1 MPFYFENYAYK
12 WLESA
17 LDYGITED
25 TYWDMTLAEA
35 IRAIKSKKRVEK
47 ARVMEKASFDYIQAE
62 LIGRSIARLYS
73 SSARMPQIQEVYP
86 SLFDNEEIEK
96 QRQQK
101 KMELSVLRFKTFAQT
116 YNKKYEEVGEK

>member
-1 MPFYFENYAYK
+1 MPFYFEKDAYK

-25 TYWDMTLAEA
+25 TYWDMTLAEV

-47 ARVMEKASFDYIQAE
+47 ARAMEKASFDYIQAE

>member
-1 MPFYFENYAYK
+1 MPFYFEKYAYK

-17 LDYGITED
+17 LDYGIAED

-47 ARVMEKASFDYIQAE
+47 ARAMEKASFDYIQAE

>member
-1 MPFYFENYAYK
+1 MPFYFEKYAYK

-47 ARVMEKASFDYIQAE
+47 ARAMEKASFDYIQAE

-73 SSARMPQIQEVYP
+73 SSARIPQIQEVYP

>member
-1 MPFYFENYAYK
+1 MPFYFEKYAYK

-47 ARVMEKASFDYIQAE
+47 ARAMEKASFDYIQAE
-62 LIGRSIARLYS
+62 SIGRSIARLYS

>member
-1 MPFYFENYAYK
+1 MPFYFEKYAYK

-47 ARVMEKASFDYIQAE
+47 ARAMEKASFDYIQAE

-86 SLFDNEEIEK
+86 SLFDNEEMEK

>member
-1 MPFYFENYAYK
+1 MPFYFEKYAYK

-47 ARVMEKASFDYIQAE
+47 ARAMEKASFDYIQAE

-86 SLFDNEEIEK
+86 SLFDNEEMEK

-101 KMELSVLRFKTFAQT
+101 KMELSVLRFKTFAQS
-116 YNKKYEEVGEK
+116 YNKKYGEVGEK

>member
-1 MPFYFENYAYK
+1 MPFYFEKYAYE

-35 IRAIKSKKRVEK
+35 IRAVKSKKRVEK
-47 ARVMEKASFDYIQAE
+47 ARAMEKASFDYIQAE

>member
-1 MPFYFENYAYK
+1 MPFYFEKYAYK

-25 TYWDMTLAEA
+25 TDWDMTLAEA

-47 ARVMEKASFDYIQAE
+47 ARAMEKASFDYIQAE

>member
-1 MPFYFENYAYK
+1 MPFYFESYAYK

-47 ARVMEKASFDYIQAE
+47 ARAMEKASFDYIQAE

>member
-47 ARVMEKASFDYIQAE
+47 ARAMEKASFDYIQAE

-73 SSARMPQIQEVYP
+73 SSVRMPQIQEVYP

>member
-1 MPFYFENYAYK
+1 MPFYFEKYAYK

-25 TYWDMTLAEA
+25 TYWDMTLAEV
-35 IRAIKSKKRVEK
+35 IRAIKSKKRQEK
-47 ARVMEKASFDYIQAE
+47 AKAMEKASFDYIQAE

>member
-47 ARVMEKASFDYIQAE
+47 ARAMEKASFDYIQAE

>member
-1 MPFYFENYAYK
+1 
-12 WLESA
+12 
-17 LDYGITED
+17 
-25 TYWDMTLAEA
+25 
-35 IRAIKSKKRVEK
+35 
-47 ARVMEKASFDYIQAE
+47 MEKASFDYIQAE

-116 YNKKYEEVGEK
+116 YNKKYQEVGEK

>member
-25 TYWDMTLAEA
+25 TYWDMTLAEV

-47 ARVMEKASFDYIQAE
+47 ARAMEKASFDYIQAE

>member
-1 MPFYFENYAYK
+1 MPFYFEKYAYK

-47 ARVMEKASFDYIQAE
+47 ARAMEKASFDYIQAE